1 MISKLTG
8 AVAEKD
14 SDYLIIEVGGIGY
27 KVNVSPD
34 VIAKAKEK
42 EEISLFTYLAV
53 RENSLD
59 LYGFLGKGELVFF
72 ELLVSVSG
80 IGPKGALGVLS
91 QATPIQLETSIT
103 TGDCSIL
110 TKVSGIGEKT
120 AERIILELKNKI
132 GKISSLQGS
141 ARKDSNVD
149 VETMEALLALGYSQ
163 RDAQEALREIGSKTK
178 NVNEKI
184 KRALK
189 ILGR

>member
-34 VIAKAKEK
+34 VVAKAKEK

-132 GKISSLQGS
+132 GKISSLQGTAS
-141 ARKDSNVD
+141 KVSNVD
-149 VETMEALLALGYSQ
+149 VETIEALLALGYSQ

-178 NVNEKI
+178 NVNEKV

>member
-34 VIAKAKEK
+34 VVAKAKEK

>member
-8 AVAEKD
+8 AVTEKD

-34 VIAKAKEK
+34 VVAKAKEK

-178 NVNEKI
+178 NVNENV

>member
-34 VIAKAKEK
+34 VVAKAKEK

-132 GKISSLQGS
+132 GKISSLQGTVS
-141 ARKDSNVD
+141 KTSNVD
-149 VETMEALLALGYSQ
+149 IETMEALIALGYSQ

-178 NVNEKI
+178 NVNEKV

>member
-8 AVAEKD
+8 VVAEKD

-34 VIAKAKEK
+34 VVAKAKEK

-178 NVNEKI
+178 NVNEKV

>member
-1 MISKLTG
+1 M
-8 AVAEKD
+8 
-14 SDYLIIEVGGIGY
+14 
-27 KVNVSPD
+27 
-34 VIAKAKEK
+34 
-42 EEISLFTYLAV
+42 
-53 RENSLD
+53 
-59 LYGFLGKGELVFF
+59 
-72 ELLVSVSG
+72 
-80 IGPKGALGVLS
+80 GVLS

-132 GKISSLQGS
+132 GKISSLQGTAS
-141 ARKDSNVD
+141 KVSNVD
-149 VETMEALLALGYSQ
+149 VETIEALLALGYSQ

-178 NVNEKI
+178 NVNEKV

>member
-8 AVAEKD
+8 VVAEKD
-14 SDYLIIEVGGIGY
+14 SDYLIVEVGEIGY

-34 VIAKAKEK
+34 VVAKAKEK

>member
-8 AVAEKD
+8 VVAEKD

>member
-34 VIAKAKEK
+34 VVAKAKEK

-178 NVNEKI
+178 NVNEKV

>member
-8 AVAEKD
+8 TVAEKD
-14 SDYLIIEVGGIGY
+14 TDYLIIEIGGIGY
-27 KVNVSPD
+27 KVNVSLD
-34 VIAKAKEK
+34 VIAKTQDGG
-42 EEISLFTYLAV
+42 EISLFTYLAV

-59 LYGFLGKGELVFF
+59 LYGFLEKNELIFF

-91 QATPIQLETSIT
+91 QATPAQLETSIT

-132 GKISSLQGS
+132 GKIGSLQKTEGKTTS
-141 ARKDSNVD
+141 VD
-149 VETMEALLALGYSQ
+149 VETMEALMALGYSQ
-163 RDAQEALREIGSKTK
+163 RDAQEALREIGPKVK

-189 ILGR
+189 ILGK

>member
-14 SDYLIIEVGGIGY
+14 SNYLIIEVGGIGY

-34 VIAKAKEK
+34 VVAKAKEK

-59 LYGFLGKGELVFF
+59 LYGFLEKGELVFF

-132 GKISSLQGS
+132 GKISSLQGTAS
-141 ARKDSNVD
+141 KTSNVD
-149 VETMEALLALGYSQ
+149 VETIEALLALGYSQ
-163 RDAQEALREIGSKTK
+163 RDAQEALREIGSKIK
-178 NVNEKI
+178 NVNEKV

>member
-14 SDYLIIEVGGIGY
+14 SNYLIIEVGGIGY

-34 VIAKAKEK
+34 VVAKAKEK

-59 LYGFLGKGELVFF
+59 LYGFLEKGELVFF

-132 GKISSLQGS
+132 GKISSLQGTAS
-141 ARKDSNVD
+141 KTSNVD
-149 VETMEALLALGYSQ
+149 VETIEALLALGYSQ